1 MRTTVAMLGAAT
13 LLLAACAESTTE
25 QAAPDPEV
33 AASNGQ
39 PVREEAVGCDD
50 VDFYWDDEG
59 CDPATMIDLD
69 EVASGGPPPDGI
81 PPIDDPTFE
90 SVDEASQWLEDDSPV
105 MVVEIDDDVRAY
117 PLAILTWHEIV
128 NDEVGGVP
136 MVVTYCPLCNSALA
150 FERTIEGPDGEE
162 LVLDFGTSGRLYQS
176 NLIMYDRQTHHLW
189 TQFDGEAVIGDER
202 LLGADLERVPAWL
215 LGFGEFAAAHP
226 DAPVLSRDTGFS
238 RDYGRNPYQGYDGE
252 DAQPFLFDGEVDER
266 FPAMTRVVGLEEDGE
281 ATAVLL
287 EQLTE
292 QRVVPVEVG
301 GESLVVLWAPGQ
313 ASALDTAAID
323 QGREVGQTGAF
334 MAELDGRTV
343 ELEPRDDGRFV
354 EPETGSVL
362 DVRGRVVE
370 GALEGERLEPVIHDD
385 TFWFV
390 WTAFREET
398 GVVDS

>member
-69 EVASGGPPPDGI
+69 EVVSGGPPPDGI

-334 MAELDGRTV
+334 VAELDGRTV

>member
-25 QAAPDPEV
+25 QVASDPEV
-33 AASNGQ
+33 VAANGQ

-69 EVASGGPPPDGI
+69 EVVSGGPPPDGI

-334 MAELDGRTV
+334 VAELDGRTV

>member
-13 LLLAACAESTTE
+13 LLLAACSESTTE
-25 QAAPDPEV
+25 QAASDPEV
-33 AASNGQ
+33 AAANGQ

-69 EVASGGPPPDGI
+69 EVVSGGPPPDGI

-334 MAELDGRTV
+334 VAELDGRTV

-370 GALEGERLEPVIHDD
+370 GPLEGERLEPVIHDD

>member
-69 EVASGGPPPDGI
+69 EVVSGGPPPDGI